1 MTKEVVRGFSYDQTT
16 SFRDR
21 REHTRCDEMIKRVL
35 KLALGN
41 VCKHFSNVGEQG
53 ANSIGCSSPR
63 LNRRDPASSRLER
76 PPDFIRVASTRSELL
91 FRSDDSKP
99 GSRPVTQQSP
109 PIYNFTPSTGAPR
122 RPPLDCVPG
131 PVKLLER
138 S

>member
-35 KLALGN
+35 KLAPGN

-63 LNRRDPASSRLER
+63 LNRRDNKRAIATYLSDLLKQHL
-76 PPDFIRVASTRSELL
+76 RS
-91 FRSDDSKP
+91 FH
-99 GSRPVTQQSP
+99 
-109 PIYNFTPSTGAPR
+109 R
-122 RPPLDCVPG
+122 R
-131 PVKLLER
+131 R
-138 S
+138 